1 MMGLLNDIY
10 AEGNITKDA
19 YNMLVRLLCPIAPHV
34 CEELWEML
42 GEKGFCA
49 LAPWPQYDEAKTV
62 DDEIELPVQI
72 NGKVRGKIT
81 VAADA
86 AKDDILAAAKAAV
99 LMQLDG
105 KTVIKEI
112 LVPGKMVSL
121 VVK

>member
-1 MMGLLNDIY
+1 
-10 AEGNITKDA
+10 
-19 YNMLVRLLCPIAPHV
+19 
-34 CEELWEML
+34 ML
-42 GEKGFCA
+42 GETGFCA
-49 LAPWPQYDEAKTV
+49 LAPWPQYDEAKTI

-86 AKDDILAAAKAAV
+86 AKEEILTAAKAAV
-99 LMQLDG
+99 VMQLDG
-105 KTVIKEI
+105 KSVIKEI

>member
-1 MMGLLNDIY
+1 
-10 AEGNITKDA
+10 
-19 YNMLVRLLCPIAPHV
+19 
-34 CEELWEML
+34 ML
-42 GEKGFCA
+42 GGKGFCA

-81 VAADA
+81 VPAAA
-86 AKDDILAAAKAAV
+86 AKEEILAAAKTAVAAS
-99 LMQLDG
+99 LDG